1 MIHLYKMIYY
11 QMMMDEPMSTIM
23 SCIGIAVLVFIGYL
37 FSENKRQIKFKTIA
51 GALTLQILLGA
62 FVMFVPAGVTI
73 IEAMSSGVNSVIAF
87 SNSGLT
93 FVFGDLA
100 NYKLGFVFVI
110 NVLCVVIF
118 ISALISVLYYLKV
131 MQFIINIIGGGL
143 SKILGTSK
151 AESLSATANI
161 FVGPIEAPS
170 MVRPLVKNMTRS
182 ELFAVMTGGLAS
194 VAGGTMVGYI
204 NLGIDPKYILTACFM
219 TAPAGLLF
227 AKLLCPQTEQNIV
240 NNDHK
245 IEDADQPKGLL
256 AAITDGSLM
265 GMNQVI
271 TVTALLVSFV
281 AIIALLNGIIG
292 SIGNLFSIDKLTLEM
307 IIGYLL
313 SPLAFLMGVP
323 WSEAIPAASI
333 IGQKIAI
340 NEFVAYI
347 SFLEVSNTLSDKTQ
361 AIVVFSLCGF
371 ANIGSLAMVVGG
383 IAAMCPDKRELITQI
398 GPRVLLAAILANLMS
413 GTIAGALV
421 SLM

>member
-1 MIHLYKMIYY
+1 
-11 QMMMDEPMSTIM
+11 MSTLM
-23 SCIGIAVLVFIGYL
+23 SCIGIAALILIGYL
-37 FSENKRQIKFKTIA
+37 FSENKRNINVKTITF
-51 GALTLQILLGA
+51 ALILQISLGA
-62 FVMFVPAGVTI
+62 FVMFVPIGVTI
-73 IEAMSSGVNSVIAF
+73 IEGMSSGVNHVIEF
-87 SNSGLT
+87 SNAGLT

-100 NYKLGFVFVI
+100 NYKVGFVFVI

-131 MQFIINIIGGGL
+131 MQFVINIIGGTL
-143 SKILGTSK
+143 SKLLGTSK

-204 NLGIDPKYILTACFM
+204 NIGIDPKYILTACFM

-227 AKLLCPQTEQNIV
+227 AKLLCPQTEPKLVKNNIEI
-240 NNDHK
+240 NS
-245 IEDADQPKGLL
+245 EDKPKSLL
-256 AAITDGSLM
+256 DAITDGSIM
-265 GMNQVI
+265 GMNQVAV
-271 TVTALLVSFV
+271 VTALLISFV
-281 AIIALLNGIIG
+281 ALIALVNGLLSGVGQLI
-292 SIGNLFSIDKLTLEM
+292 NIDNLTLES
-307 IIGYLL
+307 IIGYAL

-323 WSEAIPAASI
+323 WSEAISAASI

-347 SFLEVSNTLSDKTQ
+347 NFLEVADTLSDKTQ
-361 AIVVFSLCGF
+361 VIIIFSLCGF

-383 IAAMCPDKRELITQI
+383 IGAMCPDKRELISQI
-398 GPRVLLAAILANLMS
+398 GPRVLLASILANLMS
-413 GTIAGALV
+413 GTIAGGLI

>member
-227 AKLLCPQTEQNIV
+227 AKLLCPQTEQSIV
-240 NNDHK
+240 NNDNK

>member
-1 MIHLYKMIYY
+1 
-11 QMMMDEPMSTIM
+11 MMMDEPMSTIM

-240 NNDHK
+240 NNDNK

>member
-1 MIHLYKMIYY
+1 
-11 QMMMDEPMSTIM
+11 MMMDEPMSTIM

-240 NNDHK
+240 NNDNK

-383 IAAMCPDKRELITQI
+383 IALKNP
-398 GPRVLLAAILANLMS
+398 LM
-413 GTIAGALV
+413 IYK
-421 SLM
+421 

>member
-1 MIHLYKMIYY
+1 
-11 QMMMDEPMSTIM
+11 MSTLM
-23 SCIGIAVLVFIGYL
+23 SCIGIAALILIGYL
-37 FSENKRQIKFKTIA
+37 FSENKRNINVKTITF
-51 GALTLQILLGA
+51 ALILQISLGA
-62 FVMFVPAGVTI
+62 FVMFVPIGVTI
-73 IEAMSSGVNSVIAF
+73 IEGMSSGVNHVIEF
-87 SNSGLT
+87 SNAGLT

-100 NYKLGFVFVI
+100 NYKVGFVFFI

-118 ISALISVLYYLKV
+118 ISALISVLYYLKI
-131 MQFIINIIGGGL
+131 MQFVINIIGGTL
-143 SKILGTSK
+143 SKLLGTSK

-204 NLGIDPKYILTACFM
+204 NIGIDPKYILTACFM

-227 AKLLCPQTEQNIV
+227 AKLLCPQIEPELVKNNIEI
-240 NNDHK
+240 NS
-245 IEDADQPKGLL
+245 EDKPKSLL
-256 AAITDGSLM
+256 DAITDGSIM
-265 GMNQVI
+265 GMNQVAV
-271 TVTALLVSFV
+271 VTALLISFV
-281 AIIALLNGIIG
+281 ALIALVNGLLSGVGQLI
-292 SIGNLFSIDKLTLEM
+292 NIDNLTLES
-307 IIGYLL
+307 IIGYAL

-323 WSEAIPAASI
+323 WSEAISAASI

-347 SFLEVSNTLSDKTQ
+347 NFLEVADTLSDKTQ
-361 AIVVFSLCGF
+361 VIIIFSLCGF

-383 IAAMCPDKRELITQI
+383 IGAMCPDKRELISQI
-398 GPRVLLAAILANLMS
+398 GPRVLLASILANLMS
-413 GTIAGALV
+413 GTIAGGLI

>member
-23 SCIGIAVLVFIGYL
+23 SSIGIAVLVFIGYL

-240 NNDHK
+240 NNDNK

>member
-240 NNDHK
+240 NNDNK

-323 WSEAIPAASI
+323 WSPP
-333 IGQKIAI
+333 
-340 NEFVAYI
+340 
-347 SFLEVSNTLSDKTQ
+347 VSGLLSPLNNHY
-361 AIVVFSLCGF
+361 V
-371 ANIGSLAMVVGG
+371 
-383 IAAMCPDKRELITQI
+383 
-398 GPRVLLAAILANLMS
+398 
-413 GTIAGALV
+413 
-421 SLM
+421 

>member
-240 NNDHK
+240 NNDNK

-413 GTIAGALV
+413 GSIAGALV

>member
-240 NNDHK
+240 NNDNK

-292 SIGNLFSIDKLTLEM
+292 CIGNLFSIDKLTLEM

>member
-1 MIHLYKMIYY
+1 
-11 QMMMDEPMSTIM
+11 MSTLM
-23 SCIGIAVLVFIGYL
+23 SCIGIAALILIGYL
-37 FSENKRQIKFKTIA
+37 FSENKRNINVKTITF
-51 GALTLQILLGA
+51 ALILQISLGA
-62 FVMFVPAGVTI
+62 FVMFVPIGVTI
-73 IEAMSSGVNSVIAF
+73 IEGMSSGVNHVIEF
-87 SNSGLT
+87 SNAGLT

-100 NYKLGFVFVI
+100 NYKVGFVFVI

-118 ISALISVLYYLKV
+118 ISALISVLYYLKI
-131 MQFIINIIGGGL
+131 MQFVINIIGGTL
-143 SKILGTSK
+143 SKLLGTSK

-204 NLGIDPKYILTACFM
+204 NIGIDPKYILTACFM

-227 AKLLCPQTEQNIV
+227 AKLLCPQTEPELVKNNIEI
-240 NNDHK
+240 NS
-245 IEDADQPKGLL
+245 EDKPKSLL
-256 AAITDGSLM
+256 DAITDGSIM
-265 GMNQVI
+265 GMNQVAV
-271 TVTALLVSFV
+271 VTALLISFV
-281 AIIALLNGIIG
+281 ALIALVNGLLSGVGQLI
-292 SIGNLFSIDKLTLEM
+292 NIDNLTLES
-307 IIGYLL
+307 IIGYAL

-323 WSEAIPAASI
+323 WSEAISAASI

-347 SFLEVSNTLSDKTQ
+347 NFLEVADTLSDKTQ
-361 AIVVFSLCGF
+361 VIIIFSLCGF

-383 IAAMCPDKRELITQI
+383 IGAMCPDKRELISQI
-398 GPRVLLAAILANLMS
+398 GPRVLLASILANLMS
-413 GTIAGALV
+413 GTIAGGLI